1 MPGGMTTA
9 PPNKGLLES
18 PLCTEHA
25 DYQAEFQQT
34 RQKKELH
41 AQINQRL
48 TSKIHPGQSF
58 PWLVAQLTP
67 GSADAANPRLCTG
80 SPRLWEPCTF
90 GVWCY
95 QNPKSRCMDVPI
107 HRMSSQEQRTATAK
121 GFLFSRQESAV
132 DRDTLGRGFL
142 LPCSPKWAETKII

>member
-1 MPGGMTTA
+1 MPGGMSTK

-67 GSADAANPRLCTG
+67 VSADAANPRLCTG

-90 GVWCY
+90 GVWCH

-107 HRMSSQEQRTATAK
+107 HRLSSQEQRTATAK